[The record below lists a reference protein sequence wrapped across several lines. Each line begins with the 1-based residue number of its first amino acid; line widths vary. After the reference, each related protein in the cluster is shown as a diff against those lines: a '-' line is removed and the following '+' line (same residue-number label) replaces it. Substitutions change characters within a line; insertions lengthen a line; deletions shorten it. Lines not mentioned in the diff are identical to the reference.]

1 MTEWNAD
8 DYAEQSSL
16 QLAMANE
23 QLRMLT
29 LDGNERVL
37 DVGCGDGKITAQIA
51 DRVSAGS
58 VVGVDPSKDM
68 IDFAAN
74 HFPPQSHPNLRFEV
88 ADARSLPL
96 RGEFDLVVS
105 FNALHWVP
113 EQELAWRSIHAALK
127 PGGRVIGRMVSKGSR
142 KSLEDVL
149 EETRQQPRW
158 AMCFREFRKPYIH
171 LVPVEYET
179 LAKRCGFEVVQLQV
193 EDKAWD
199 FQTRAGFTA
208 FGEATFVEW
217 TRRIPKAEW
226 HQFINDVLD
235 RYQKVAAENPS
246 EANTFKFYQME
257 FELRSE
263 PKA

>member
-8 DYAEQSSL
+8 DYAHQSSL

-23 QLRMLT
+23 QLRSLT
-29 LDGNERVL
+29 LRGDERVL

-51 DRVSAGS
+51 ERVPAGS
-58 VVGVDPSKDM
+58 VIGVDPSKDM
-68 IDFAAN
+68 IAFASN

-88 ADARSLPL
+88 ADARRLPFPN
-96 RGEFDLVVS
+96 EFDLVVT

-113 EQELAWRSIHAALK
+113 EQEMAWRSIHAALK
-127 PGGRVIGRMVSKGSR
+127 AGGRVIGRMVSEGSR

-158 AMCFREFRKPYIH
+158 EKYFGGFRQPFVH
-171 LVPVEYET
+171 LTIEEYRD
-179 LAKRCGFEVVQLQV
+179 LVQRCGFEVQRVSV
-193 EDKAWD
+193 ANKAWD
-199 FQTRAGFTA
+199 FQSRAGFTA

-226 HQFINDVLD
+226 HEFINDVLD
-235 RYQKVAAENPS
+235 RYQNVAADKPS
-246 EANTFKFYQME
+246 EANTFKFCQMA
-257 FELRSE
+257 FELD
-263 PKA
+263 KCV

>member
-8 DYAEQSSL
+8 DYAQQSSL

-29 LDGNERVL
+29 LAGNERVL

-51 DRVSAGS
+51 ERVPAGS

-68 IDFAAN
+68 IAFAAE
-74 HFPPQSHPNLRFEV
+74 HFSAKGHANLRFEV
-88 ADARSLPL
+88 ADARRLPFL
-96 RGEFDLVVS
+96 CEFDLVVT

-113 EQELAWRSIHAALK
+113 EQEAAWRAIHVALK
-127 PGGRVIGRMVSKGSR
+127 PGGRVIGRMVSKGAR
-142 KSLEDVL
+142 TSLEQVL

-158 AMCFREFRKPYIH
+158 EKYFDGFKQPYVHLLPEEFRS
-171 LVPVEYET
+171 LVVRGG
-179 LAKRCGFEVVQLQV
+179 LDVLRLHV

-199 FQTRAGFTA
+199 FQTRVGFVA
-208 FGEATFVEW
+208 FGEATFIEW
-217 TRRIPKAEW
+217 TRRIPKPEW
-226 HQFINDVLD
+226 HEFINDVLD
-235 RYQKVAAENPS
+235 RYQKVTPEKPS

-257 FELRSE
+257 FDLRSE
-263 PKA
+263 PEA